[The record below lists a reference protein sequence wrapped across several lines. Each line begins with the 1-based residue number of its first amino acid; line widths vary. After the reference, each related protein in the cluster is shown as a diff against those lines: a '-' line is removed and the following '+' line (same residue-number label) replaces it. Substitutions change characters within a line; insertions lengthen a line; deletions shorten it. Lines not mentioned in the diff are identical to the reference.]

1 MKRREFIKSAAL
13 STAAITMGGVLQKG
27 CGGRTAKEASSS
39 NAAALPQRPYGKT
52 GGRATREEVPLPA
65 SKLDPSILQY
75 RSFFEAVQ
83 GMRPPFPS
91 ARDHLPAVLIARASL
106 LSQAEGRHIKA
117 AEVT

>member
-1 MKRREFIKSAAL
+1 MLYFASYRE
-13 STAAITMGGVLQKG
+13 
-27 CGGRTAKEASSS
+27 RTGIS
-39 NAAALPQRPYGKT
+39 
-52 GGRATREEVPLPA
+52 EEEILLPA

-75 RSFFEAVQ
+75 RSFLEAVK
-83 GMRPPFPS
+83 GAKPPFPS